1 MLMEVKNEIKIMLLS
16 VKYNIMR
23 QMLNKTTFLTS
34 ILVMLLNNASFILQW
49 IVLFSI
55 KDDVGGYT
63 LRQIVLLW
71 GLASGVFGI
80 SHVFFNKAFE
90 MPELIIE
97 GKLDTF
103 LIQPKNV
110 LLSAITSNI
119 RISAIGDIIYAY
131 ICLVVY
137 GISIQSFILFTIFI
151 ITGGIILASL
161 STIVGSLS
169 FWIVKGDILAD
180 AYINMCI
187 NVSTYPGSIF
197 KGITKII
204 LYTVVPMGLSI
215 YLPLDIIL
223 KFDILK
229 FICIICFTVLVVSLA
244 FLIFYKGLKRY
255 SSSNLMSSRI

>member
-1 MLMEVKNEIKIMLLS
+1 MLVEVKNEIKIMLLS

-23 QMLNKTTFLTS
+23 QMVNKTTFLTS

-119 RISAIGDIIYAY
+119 RISAIGDIIYGY
-131 ICLVVY
+131 IMLFIY
-137 GISIQSFILFTIFI
+137 GFNIKKFILFTIFGISGGLILTSLTI
-151 ITGGIILASL
+151 IFN
-161 STIVGSLS
+161 SLS
-169 FWIVKGDILAD
+169 FFINRSDIIAERVNSLMTNFA
-180 AYINMCI
+180 
-187 NVSTYPGSIF
+187 TYPDGIF
-197 KGITKII
+197 KGIVKFI
-204 LYTVVPMGLSI
+204 LYTVIPVGLSSYI
-215 YLPLDIIL
+215 PVSLIC
-223 KFDILK
+223 KFDIKL
-229 FICIICFTVLVVSLA
+229 FMLVIVFTVIMIVLSFV
-244 FLIFYKGLKRY
+244 IFYKGLKKY
-255 SSSNLMSSRI
+255 SSSNLMNVRV